1 MRIEEYTAQEL
12 FELLNELDETDSLEA
27 KSLHEDST
35 RSIMESVCA
44 FSNEPGMGGG
54 VILLGAREA
63 KDVDLDAPL
72 YVAEGVDDPDKAQ
85 LDISTQCAS
94 MFNIPV
100 RPRISVEKVCGRP
113 MLKIFVPEL
122 PTGRKPLYFKR
133 DGLPS
138 GAFRRVGSSDQHC
151 TADDIGELLRSKL

>member
-1 MRIEEYTAQEL
+1 MRIEEYSVQEL

-63 KDVDLDAPL
+63 KDNALQWLRKFLGLSSALVLNVAGPRESKAP
-72 YVAEGVDDPDKAQ
+72 G
-85 LDISTQCAS
+85 TQARAKE
-94 MFNIPV
+94 FL
-100 RPRISVEKVCGRP
+100 E
-113 MLKIFVPEL
+113 
-122 PTGRKPLYFKR
+122 
-133 DGLPS
+133 
-138 GAFRRVGSSDQHC
+138 
-151 TADDIGELLRSKL
+151 ELLWEA

>member
-1 MRIEEYTAQEL
+1 MRIEEYSVQEL

-54 VILLGAREA
+54 VILLGARES

-72 YVAEGVDDPDKAQ
+72 YVAEGVDRGA
-85 LDISTQCAS
+85 LEA
-94 MFNIPV
+94 
-100 RPRISVEKVCGRP
+100 
-113 MLKIFVPEL
+113 LKIE
-122 PTGRKPLYFKR
+122 
-133 DGLPS
+133 
-138 GAFRRVGSSDQHC
+138 FRQTPYDLVTR
-151 TADDIGELLRSKL
+151 R

>member
-12 FELLNELDETDSLEA
+12 FELLNELDETESLEA

-63 KDVDLDAPL
+63 KDVDRDAPL
-72 YVAEGVDDPDKAQ
+72 YVAETPTRPS
-85 LDISTQCAS
+85 STFPPSARSCS
-94 MFNIPV
+94 TSPCV
-100 RPRISVEKVCGRP
+100 RGFPLKRSVVGR
-113 MLKIFVPEL
+113 
-122 PTGRKPLYFKR
+122 
-133 DGLPS
+133 
-138 GAFRRVGSSDQHC
+138 C
-151 TADDIGELLRSKL
+151 

>member
-1 MRIEEYTAQEL
+1 MRRKTENAGENGRCLKECTAQEL

-63 KDVDLDAPL
+63 KDVDRDAPL
-72 YVAEGVDDPDKAQ
+72 YVAEGVDRGA
-85 LDISTQCAS
+85 LEA
-94 MFNIPV
+94 
-100 RPRISVEKVCGRP
+100 
-113 MLKIFVPEL
+113 LKIE
-122 PTGRKPLYFKR
+122 
-133 DGLPS
+133 
-138 GAFRRVGSSDQHC
+138 FRQTPYDLVTR
-151 TADDIGELLRSKL
+151 R